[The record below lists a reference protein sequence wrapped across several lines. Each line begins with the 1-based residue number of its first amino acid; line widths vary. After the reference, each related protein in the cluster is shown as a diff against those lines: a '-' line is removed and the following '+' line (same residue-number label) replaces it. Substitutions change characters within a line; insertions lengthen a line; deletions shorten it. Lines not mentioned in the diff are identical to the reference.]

1 VVAVVVAV
9 AVGVVV
15 AVQMRPVP
23 EEHWVDAGR
32 LGPSTAAVADVA
44 FSPDGALLA
53 TAGADHAIR
62 LWDARTL
69 DPVVTLEGHAAGVRS
84 VAFSADGKTL
94 VSGSDDDTVKVWDV
108 GSRKAVGTLN
118 HTTNA
123 FYHRS
128 YGKVALSPDGHW
140 MAAAYSAYNETGMDL
155 WDVPQQRFVAA
166 VPQISKPVRAMA
178 FTGAGELVVALPD
191 DDTLRLYGVPGW
203 TRLAELAGAGNPY
216 SAAVSKDG
224 KTLAT
229 GGAGGGARL
238 WSLGTRTSTRTLAAG
253 GEPAAATGV
262 ALSSDLKFV
271 ATAGLDDKVRIW
283 SAGDGR
289 LRATLSCDGDVNN
302 VAFSAD
308 GRTLVA
314 ATDKGGA
321 HVWRLTRT

>member
-1 VVAVVVAV
+1 M
-9 AVGVVV
+9 AVGVVL
-15 AVQMRPVP
+15 AVLVRPVP
-23 EEHWVDAGR
+23 EQHWIDAGR
-32 LGPSTAAVADVA
+32 LGVGSEAAAVADVA
-44 FSPDGALLA
+44 FSPDGSLLA

-62 LWDARTL
+62 LWDGRTL
-69 DPVVTLEGHAAGVRS
+69 EPVVTLEGHSGGVRS

-94 VSGSDDDTVKVWDV
+94 VSGSDDDTVKVWNV
-108 GSRKAVGTLN
+108 ETRKAVGTLN

-128 YGKVALSPDGHW
+128 YGKVALSPDGRW

-178 FTGAGELVVALPD
+178 FTGDGELVVALPD
-191 DDTLRLYGVPGW
+191 DDALRLYGVPGW
-203 TRLAELAGAGNPY
+203 TRLAELPGAGNPY
-216 SAAVSKDG
+216 SAAVSRDG
-224 KTLAT
+224 RTLAT
-229 GGAGGGARL
+229 GGATGEARL
-238 WSLGTRTSTRTLAAG
+238 WSLGTRTSTRTLTAT
-253 GEPAAATGV
+253 GEPAAAAGV
-262 ALSSDLKFV
+262 ALSPDLKLV
-271 ATAGLDDKVRIW
+271 ATGGLDDKVRIW
-283 SAGDGR
+283 SAADGR
-289 LRATLSCDGDVNN
+289 LVATLPGDGDVNN